1 MEASPHTPSLQ
12 DEEKMKGKST
22 KTKKT
27 QQKSTQNTQKPTQNR
42 EKSKDIKKRL
52 WTIVLYPESAPED
65 WREIIK
71 QSGIVFAV
79 SPLHDRDLNADDTPK
94 KPHHHLIL
102 AYSGPTT
109 YNNVKSFCDEL
120 NQPIPKP
127 LESVRGMYRYF
138 THEENPEKAQYDKN
152 LIEHYNGF
160 SLANF
165 CELMRGEVME
175 IKKRVFD
182 LIDDADIK
190 EYYELTTILRHN
202 EMYDELDVVTS
213 NTMLFNTV
221 ITSRRHSLSRSELE
235 EDVIVISKKRKSG
248 HASGDNKQGGEVGE

>member
-1 MEASPHTPSLQ
+1 
-12 DEEKMKGKST
+12 MKGNKNNTKSVKNT
-22 KTKKT
+22 EKT
-27 QQKSTQNTQKPTQNR
+27 TQNTQNPTQNR
-42 EKSKDIKKRL
+42 EKSRDIKKRI
-52 WTIVLYPESAPED
+52 WTIVLYPESAPKD

-71 QSGIVFAV
+71 QSGIIFAV
-79 SPLHDRDLNADDTPK
+79 SPLHDRDINADGTPK

-175 IKKRVFD
+175 IKKRVFNM
-182 LIDDADIK
+182 IARADIK
-190 EYYELTTILRHN
+190 EYSELVYLLLDN
-202 EMYDELDVVTS
+202 EMFDELDVVTS
-213 NTMLFNTV
+213 NTLLFNTI
-221 ITSRRHSLSRSELE
+221 ITSRRHSMLRKESEE
-235 EDVIVISKKRKSG
+235 YENTHV
-248 HASGDNKQGGEVGE
+248 

>member
-1 MEASPHTPSLQ
+1 
-12 DEEKMKGKST
+12 MKGKT
-22 KTKKT
+22 KKPKKT
-27 QQKSTQNTQKPTQNR
+27 QQKTTKNTQNPTQNL
-42 EKSKDIKKRL
+42 EKKKDIKKRL
-52 WTIVLYPESAPED
+52 WTIVLYPESAPKD

-79 SPLHDRDLNADDTPK
+79 SPLHDRDINADGTPK

-160 SLANF
+160 SLVNF
-165 CELMRGEVME
+165 CELMRGEVLE

-182 LIDDADIK
+182 MIAKADIK
-190 EYYELTTILRHN
+190 EYSELVYFLLDN
-202 EMYDELDVVTS
+202 EMFDELDVVTS
-213 NTMLFNTV
+213 NTMLFNTI
-221 ITSRRHSLSRSELE
+221 ITSRRHSIMRKESEE
-235 EDVIVISKKRKSG
+235 YENTHV
-248 HASGDNKQGGEVGE
+248 

>member
-1 MEASPHTPSLQ
+1 MTSDTRNVPKEVKKLEASPHTPSLQ
-12 DEEKMKGKST
+12 DEEKMKGKTT
-22 KTKKT
+22 KPKKT
-27 QQKSTQNTQKPTQNR
+27 LRKNTENTAKSPKIR
-42 EKSKDIKKRL
+42 ENETSSSNKKKDVKKRL

-65 WREIIK
+65 WREVIK

-79 SPLHDRDLNADDTPK
+79 SPLHDRDINADGTPK

-120 NQPIPKP
+120 NQPVPKP

-138 THEENPEKAQYDKN
+138 THEENPEKAQYDKE

-165 CELMRGEVME
+165 CELMRGEVLE
-175 IKKRVFD
+175 IKKSVFRLIAEANITEYSD
-182 LIDDADIK
+182 LVYLLLD
-190 EYYELTTILRHN
+190 N

-213 NTMLFNTV
+213 NTMLFNTI
-221 ITSRRHSLSRSELE
+221 ITSRRHGAYRE
-235 EDVIVISKKRKSG
+235 EV
-248 HASGDNKQGGEVGE
+248 E

>member
-1 MEASPHTPSLQ
+1 MVASPHTPSLQ
-12 DEEKMKGKST
+12 DEEKMKGKTT
-22 KTKKT
+22 KPKKT
-27 QQKSTQNTQKPTQNR
+27 LQKNTKNTAKSPKIR
-42 EKSKDIKKRL
+42 ENETSSSNKKKDVKKRL

-65 WREIIK
+65 WREVIK

-79 SPLHDRDLNADDTPK
+79 SPLHDRDINADGTPK

-120 NQPIPKP
+120 NQPVPKP

-138 THEENPEKAQYDKN
+138 THEENPEKAQYDKE

-165 CELMRGEVME
+165 CELMRGEVLE
-175 IKKRVFD
+175 IKKRVFRLIAEANITEYSD
-182 LIDDADIK
+182 LVYLLLD
-190 EYYELTTILRHN
+190 N
-202 EMYDELDVVTS
+202 EMFDELDVVTS
-213 NTMLFNTV
+213 NTMLFNTI
-221 ITSRRHSLSRSELE
+221 ITSRRHGAYRE
-235 EDVIVISKKRKSG
+235 EV
-248 HASGDNKQGGEVGE
+248 E

>member
-1 MEASPHTPSLQ
+1 MTSDTRNAPKEVARLVASPHTPSLQ
-12 DEEKMKGKST
+12 DEEKMKGKTT
-22 KTKKT
+22 KPKKT
-27 QQKSTQNTQKPTQNR
+27 QQKTNKNTAKSPKIR
-42 EKSKDIKKRL
+42 ENETSSSNKKKDVKKRL

-65 WREIIK
+65 WREVIK

-79 SPLHDRDLNADDTPK
+79 SPLHDRDINADGTPK

-120 NQPIPKP
+120 NQPVPKP

-138 THEENPEKAQYDKN
+138 THEENPEKAQYDKE

-165 CELMRGEVME
+165 CELMRGEVLE
-175 IKKRVFD
+175 IKKRVFRLIAEANITEYSD
-182 LIDDADIK
+182 LVYLLLD
-190 EYYELTTILRHN
+190 N
-202 EMYDELDVVTS
+202 EMFDELDVVTS
-213 NTMLFNTV
+213 NTMLFNTI
-221 ITSRRHSLSRSELE
+221 ITSRRHGAYRE
-235 EDVIVISKKRKSG
+235 EV
-248 HASGDNKQGGEVGE
+248 E

>member
-1 MEASPHTPSLQ
+1 
-12 DEEKMKGKST
+12 MKGTKNNTKSVRNT
-22 KTKKT
+22 EKT
-27 QQKSTQNTQKPTQNR
+27 TQNTPKTTQNR
-42 EKSKDIKKRL
+42 EKGKDIKKRL

-79 SPLHDRDLNADDTPK
+79 SPLHDRDINADGTPK

-165 CELMRGEVME
+165 CELMRGEVLE
-175 IKKRVFD
+175 IKKKVFN
-182 LIDDADIK
+182 LITEADIR
-190 EYYELTTILRHN
+190 EYAELVYLLLDN
-202 EMYDELDVVTS
+202 EMFDELDVVTS
-213 NTMLFNTV
+213 NTMLFNTI
-221 ITSRRHSLSRSELE
+221 ITSRRHGMCREGVE
-235 EDVIVISKKRKSG
+235 
-248 HASGDNKQGGEVGE
+248 